1 MPFEPSVVSLIPRPS
16 PPLFSSLFFLHTAS
30 DQKLEERKA
39 RGRPG
44 NEAMCSTDS
53 NHVYLF
59 SMSRVHKARVR
70 VCNFETGQNL
80 LAMLKIVT
88 HTVHAA

>member
-1 MPFEPSVVSLIPRPS
+1 
-16 PPLFSSLFFLHTAS
+16 
-30 DQKLEERKA
+30 
-39 RGRPG
+39 
-44 NEAMCSTDS
+44 MCSTDS